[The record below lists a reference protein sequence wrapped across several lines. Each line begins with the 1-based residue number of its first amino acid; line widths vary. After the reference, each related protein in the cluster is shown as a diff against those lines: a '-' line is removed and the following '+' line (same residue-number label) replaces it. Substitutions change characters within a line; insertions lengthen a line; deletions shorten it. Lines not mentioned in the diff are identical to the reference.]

1 MATTFEA
8 PLLEHAPPTNLTLP
22 QFMLDVSHPLRPV
35 RFTNNPWFIDDPTG
49 LQVNFEETRTRVYGL
64 ANALAARFKVGEGD
78 IVCTFTPNDVDYPIT
93 MWAIH
98 RLGAAVTPANPSY
111 TADEL
116 VYQIQASRA
125 SLLITCAASLA
136 IAEEAAKKA
145 GISKDRIIVFDVRG
159 PAASKWSSRYPH
171 VGQLIQEGL
180 NIPPAF
186 VEKRLSEGE
195 GTKMIAYLCFS
206 SGTTG
211 KPKAV
216 AIPHYSVI
224 SNVVQFAS
232 FNKIMDKS
240 IPFEKQRFRPGD
252 VTLGMLPMY
261 HIYSIVVV
269 LHCTIF
275 SGHTIVVFPR
285 FALQDAIN
293 SIRKYSITHLWIVP
307 PVVVLLSKY
316 QGLKKRDLA
325 SVRYVMVGAAPLSPE
340 VARQFVKVLPPE
352 AAVGQGYGMTETST
366 IACMQPLQIHH
377 HIDGSAGRLI
387 SGTIARV
394 IGSDGRPVGFDE
406 PGELHVKGP
415 QTMYN
420 SYFNNPEA
428 NRETFVDGW
437 VRTGDEVVIKK
448 NGDIF
453 IVDRLKEILK
463 VRGFQVAPAELEGHL
478 LDHPVV
484 ADAGVVGVPDEY
496 SGEVPAAF
504 IQLQSNIAQKVKN
517 DPKYGD
523 KLKKDIAKWV
533 ADNKT
538 RYKHLDGGVYFVD
551 AVPKNPSGKILRRM
565 LREKAKAMNITGP
578 GRKAKL

>member
-1 MATTFEA
+1 D
-8 PLLEHAPPTNLTLP
+8 
-22 QFMLDVSHPLRPV
+22 DV
-35 RFTNNPWFIDDPTG
+35 
-49 LQVNFEETRTRVYGL
+49 
-64 ANALAARFKVGEGD
+64 
-78 IVCTFTPNDVDYPIT
+78 VCTFTPNDVDYPIT

-116 VYQIQASRA
+116 VYQIQTSRA
-125 SLLITCAASLA
+125 SLLITCAGSLA

-145 GISKDRIIVFDVRG
+145 GLSKDRIIVFDARG
-159 PAASKWSSRYPH
+159 PGASKWRSPYPLIS
-171 VGQLIQEGL
+171 QLMQEGL
-180 NIPPAF
+180 KAPPAF
-186 VEKRLSEGE
+186 VEKTLAEGE
-195 GTKMIAYLCFS
+195 GTKKIAYLCFS

-224 SNVVQFAS
+224 SNVVQFAT
-232 FNKIMDKS
+232 FNKIADKS
-240 IPFEKQRFRPGD
+240 IPYEKQRFRPGD

-275 SGHTIVVFPR
+275 SGHTIVVFPK
-285 FALQDAIN
+285 FVLQDTID
-293 SIRKYSITHLWIVP
+293 SIKKYSISHLWIVP
-307 PVVVLLSKY
+307 PVVVLFSKC
-316 QGLKKRDLA
+316 QNLKKSDLA
-325 SVRYVMVGAAPLSPE
+325 TVRYVMVGAAPLSPE
-340 VARQFVKVLPPE
+340 VARQFVKILPRE

-366 IACMQPLQIHH
+366 IVCMQPLQVHH
-377 HIDGSAGRLI
+377 HIDGSAGRFI
-387 SGTIARV
+387 SGTHARV
-394 IGSDGRPVGFDE
+394 VGLDGRLVGFDE

-420 SYFNNPEA
+420 TYFNNPEA
-428 NRETFVDGW
+428 NRETFDDGW
-437 VRTGDEVVIKK
+437 VRTGDEVVIKR

-478 LDHPVV
+478 LDHSAV

-504 IQLQSNIAQKVKN
+504 IQLQPDIANKVKN
-517 DPKYGD
+517 DSKYGD
-523 KLKKDIAKWV
+523 KLKRDIGKWV
-533 ADNKT
+533 ADSKT